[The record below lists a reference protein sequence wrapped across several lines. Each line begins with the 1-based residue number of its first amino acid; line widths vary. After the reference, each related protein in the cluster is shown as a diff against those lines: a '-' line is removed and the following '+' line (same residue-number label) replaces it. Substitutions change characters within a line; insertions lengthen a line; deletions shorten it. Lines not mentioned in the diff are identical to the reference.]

1 MNRRKSR
8 ETVMKLLFEMSINKE
23 DYKAL
28 LENLLEGE
36 DSDIKDLDLGY
47 MNKTLQG
54 TVENMPYID
63 IIIDKYLVNWKFNRL
78 SKINIAILRLC
89 TYEIIFEEEIPDT
102 VIINEGIEL
111 AKKYSEEKSASFIN
125 GVLAKISIEKDNIP
139 KNI

>member
-23 DYKAL
+23 DYKVL
-28 LENLLEGE
+28 LENLIEGE
-36 DSDIKDLDLGY
+36 ASDIKGLDIDY
-47 MNKTLQG
+47 ITKTLQG

-63 IIIDKYLVNWKFNRL
+63 TIIDKYLVKWKLNRL

-89 TYEIIFEEEIPDT
+89 TCEIIFAEEIPDT

-111 AKKYSEEKSASFIN
+111 AKKYSEEKSAAFIN
-125 GVLAKISIEKDNIP
+125 GVLANISIEKANIP